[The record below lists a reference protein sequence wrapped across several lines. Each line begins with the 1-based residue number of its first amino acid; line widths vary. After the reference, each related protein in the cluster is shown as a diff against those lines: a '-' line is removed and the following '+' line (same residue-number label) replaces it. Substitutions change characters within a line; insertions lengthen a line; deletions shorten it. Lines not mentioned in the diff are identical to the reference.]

1 MEKERV
7 GNERGGRGGETG
19 VDERANGVGAMICRI
34 LIK

>member
-1 MEKERV
+1 MRE
-7 GNERGGRGGETG
+7 GGGGGETG